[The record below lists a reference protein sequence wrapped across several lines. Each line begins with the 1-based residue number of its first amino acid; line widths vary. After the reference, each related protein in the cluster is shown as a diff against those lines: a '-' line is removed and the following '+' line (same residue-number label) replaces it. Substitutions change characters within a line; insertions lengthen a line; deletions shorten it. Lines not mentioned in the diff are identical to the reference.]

1 MKYELEMSYKFAQ
14 IVLFRP
20 LLHYLIVMADGGT
33 ISLMQSQHAL
43 ACIKLASTSIVHSE
57 ILLKRGVL
65 YPGSWVAVYTIFL
78 SVMCL
83 IYLIAAHNGTSQPSQ
98 AWQRAALGIRIIAAC
113 KCVNNCAVAGLQVL
127 KVRESATAW
136 GGEFLTPS
144 DGYP

>member
-43 ACIKLASTSIVHSE
+43 ACIKLASTCIVHSE
-57 ILLKRGVL
+57 TLLKRGVL
-65 YPGSWVAVYTIFL
+65 YPGSWIAVYTVFL

-113 KCVNNCAVAGLQVL
+113 NCVNNCAAAGLQVL
-127 KVRESATAW
+127 KVRKLTTAQA
-136 GGEFLTPS
+136 ERYLTPL
-144 DGYP
+144 DG